1 MAQAETDRPFRPS
14 SHHWRK
20 ERIVRRI
27 IADDLART
35 LTQGTVS
42 RKRVLT
48 VLGGAIAAATA
59 PSLTPQ
65 PAKAGGAKK
74 RCRKKGG
81 VYMAKGTCSCASD
94 GCNLTCHG
102 NPDCH
107 CYETVEGRGF
117 CAGVGSTGA
126 CNSTSNC
133 QAGEVCAKTCIGL
146 VCVPPCPS

>member
-1 MAQAETDRPFRPS
+1 M
-14 SHHWRK
+14 
-20 ERIVRRI
+20 RRI

-59 PSLTPQ
+59 PALAPR

-94 GCNLTCHG
+94 GCNLTCHD

-117 CAGVGSTGA
+117 CAGVGSTGD